1 MTITR
6 KDLIIDKYLI
16 LKNDLK
22 NFVVDESIFPSLN
35 NYELSDIIFGLIYYF
50 TKGSENNYADTIE
63 RLMKDKNI
71 NINDNDFSD
80 VVNIIIDFINFLN
93 NI

>member
-6 KDLIIDKYLI
+6 KDLIIDKYLL
-16 LKNDLK
+16 LKEDLK
-22 NFVVDESIFPSLN
+22 NFVVDDSVFPSLN
-35 NYELSDIIFGLIYYF
+35 NYELSDIIFGLNYYF
-50 TKGSENNYADTIE
+50 PKGGENNYVDTIE
-63 RLMKDKNI
+63 RLMRDKNI